1 MKWVADENV
10 DGQVVSRLRKLGHEV
25 IYIAE
30 IEPAAG
36 DPDVLEVSNREGAVL
51 LTADKDFGELVYR
64 MKKTMSGIVLLRLHG
79 LTPDER
85 ADLLETVI
93 TQHGGELPSAF
104 TVVSKDNI
112 RIRR

>member
-1 MKWVADENV
+1 MKWVADENI
-10 DGQVVSRLRKLGHEV
+10 DGQVVARLRSLGHEV

-36 DPDVLEVSNREGAVL
+36 DPDVLEISNREGAVL

-64 MKKTMSGIVLLRLHG
+64 LKKMMSGIVLLRLHG
-79 LTPDER
+79 QTPDER
-85 ADLLETVI
+85 ASLLENVI
-93 TQHGGELPSAF
+93 TKHGGELPGAF
-104 TVVSKDNI
+104 TVVSRDSI